1 MPNKMSKGCDGC
13 KCYKECYGGLSVRKC
28 FDSNK
33 CPCCNCI
40 IKGICS
46 KTCAEF
52 NLFIKITLERDII

>member
-1 MPNKMSKGCDGC
+1 MSEGCDGC
-13 KCYKECYGGLSVRKC
+13 NYYEECYGFLVSKKK
-28 FDSNK
+28 FDVDN